1 VNAEDPLS
9 RARARLRA
17 GELREAEGQ
26 LRRLLAQRPEHAEAL
41 ALLAAIAFRRGDP
54 RAARELL
61 ERAVAS
67 APDDAALH
75 AQLAEARRTSG
86 DATGAEAAAR
96 HAVELAPGR
105 AAGWNNLGLALQSQG
120 RLAEAEASFRRAA
133 ADRRYAKARYNLGN
147 VLRLQ
152 GRHDEAASALRAAL
166 RLEPAYAQAH
176 NALGVVLGERGELAA
191 AIAHLERAITHAPGD
206 LKPLLNLGR
215 LLARERRHEEALAR
229 FDQALRLAPDSA
241 DAHRGRAGALAELGR
256 GETAIVAL
264 RRAVELEPGD
274 LDTVM
279 RLGDLHQVSFRF
291 AEAEAAFARALEL
304 DADHAPALAGVLAC
318 RAQLCRWEGRE
329 AGIGRLRELLA
340 WWLAAGRGS
349 PVSPTVA
356 TLLGLG
362 AAEQLAVAR
371 DAACRLLA
379 EAAPLRPALPPRPAA
394 DGSGRL
400 RLGYLSSDFRDNA
413 LAHLTRRL
421 YGLHDRERFAVYA
434 YSLGAD
440 DGSDYRRGIAAECD
454 RFVDLQAATPLQAA
468 SRIRADG
475 VDVLVDLTGFA
486 AGARPAILA
495 RRPAPVQVGYLFPN
509 TSGGLLDYLLGDAV
523 VTPLSHRAVF
533 AEQLV
538 LLPFCYQINDHL
550 QPVAPRAFTRSAQG
564 LPDDAFVFAAFNN
577 HWKIEP
583 TIWGVWMR
591 LLGRVPRSV
600 LWLQDMAPAA
610 RETLRR
616 EAEARGV
623 RGDRLVFAPHL
634 PKAEHLARLA
644 LGDLFLD
651 TWICNAHTTA
661 SDSLYGGVPVL
672 TCPGQH
678 LPQRVAASLLGNA
691 RLPELVV
698 DDLAAYEETA
708 AALAHDRSR
717 LAALRARLATP
728 GILPLYDTPRQV
740 RDLERAYRAMW
751 ERHLAG
757 ASPAPIVLPPETALD
772 PAPERTA

>member
-1 VNAEDPLS
+1 MTAKDPLAL
-9 RARARLRA
+9 ARACLRA
-17 GELREAEGQ
+17 GHLSEAEER
-26 LRRLLAQRPEHAEAL
+26 LRCLLADREEDANVL

-54 RAARELL
+54 CAARELL

-67 APDDAALH
+67 APNDAALH
-75 AQLAEARRTSG
+75 AQLAEMRRRSG
-86 DATGAEAAAR
+86 DPAGAEAAAR
-96 HAVELAPGR
+96 RAVELAPGR
-105 AAGWNNLGLALQSQG
+105 AAGWNNLGLALQDQG
-120 RLAEAEASFRRAA
+120 RLAEAEAAIRRAA

-152 GRHDEAASALRAAL
+152 GRHAEAVSALRAAL
-166 RLEPAYAQAH
+166 RLEPSYAQAH
-176 NALGVVLGERGELAA
+176 NALGVVLGECGEVAA
-191 AIAHLERAITHAPGD
+191 ALAHFERAIACAPGD

-229 FDQALRLAPDSA
+229 FDQALRLAPRSA
-241 DAHRGRAGALAELGR
+241 DARRGRAAALAELGR
-256 GETAIVAL
+256 AEAAVAAL

-274 LDTVM
+274 LDTLV
-279 RLGDLHQVSFRF
+279 RLGDLHQASFRF
-291 AEAEAAFARALEL
+291 AEAEAAFARALVL
-304 DADHAPALAGVLAC
+304 DADCAPALAGVLAC
-318 RAQLCRWEGRE
+318 RAQLCRWQGRE
-329 AGIGRLRELLA
+329 AGIARLSELLGR
-340 WWLAAGRGS
+340 WLAAGRGS
-349 PVSPTVA
+349 PVSPTMA

-362 AAEQLAVAR
+362 ADEQLAIAR
-371 DAACRLLA
+371 DTAGRLLA
-379 EAAPLRPALPPRPAA
+379 EAAPLRPQLPP
-394 DGSGRL
+394 

-421 YGLHDRERFAVYA
+421 YGLHDRARFAVYA
-434 YSLGAD
+434 YSLGRD

-468 SRIRADG
+468 WRIRGDG
-475 VDVLVDLTGFA
+475 VDILVDLTGFA
-486 AGARPAILA
+486 AGARPAIVAL
-495 RRPAPVQVGYLFPN
+495 RPAPVQVGYLFPN
-509 TSGGLLDYLLGDAV
+509 TSGGLVDYLLGDPL
-523 VTPLSHRAVF
+523 VTPLSHQPFF

-538 LLPFCYQINDHL
+538 LLPGCYQINDHL
-550 QPVAPRAFTRSAQG
+550 QRVAPRTFTRAAQG

-583 TIWGVWMR
+583 TIWEVWMR
-591 LLGRVPRSV
+591 LLARLPRSV

-623 RGDRLVFAPHL
+623 RGDRLVFAPYL

-661 SDSLYGGVPVL
+661 SDALWSGVPVL

-678 LPQRVAASLLGNA
+678 LPQRVAASLLANVG
-691 RLPELVV
+691 LPELVV
-698 DDLAAYEETA
+698 GDLAAYEETA
-708 AALAHDRSR
+708 VALAHDGSR
-717 LAALRARLATP
+717 LAALRGRLADP
-728 GILPLYDTPRQV
+728 GALPLYDTPRHV
-740 RDLERAYRAMW
+740 RDLERGYRAMW

-757 ASPAPIVLPPETALD
+757 VPLTPIVLPPETALD
-772 PAPERTA
+772 RAPEGTA